1 VKPQRNGEKDQGDH
15 PSENVSHLFRSFSGS
30 HVAKGSAGRR
40 RIPCVWAQPPCRDRA
55 APPHLRNPTLEIRPR
70 GGPQLPD
77 RSARLNWIGSRT
89 GSGDACTSGISPPR
103 CEAPSGDRGPPGGS
117 GGLLPLI
124 DDPFDL
130 CRDGGRTSARSGGVM
145 LSDPVTAGSAGVGIV
160 LARE

>member
-1 VKPQRNGEKDQGDH
+1 MYRC
-15 PSENVSHLFRSFSGS
+15 LRLRSSS
-30 HVAKGSAGRR
+30 ISRSLASTSA
-40 RIPCVWAQPPCRDRA
+40 PA
-55 APPHLRNPTLEIRPR
+55 ADYVTPR

-89 GSGDACTSGISPPR
+89 GSGDDCTSGISAPR

-130 CRDGGRTSARSGGVM
+130 CRDGGRTSARTGGVM
-145 LSDPVTAGSAGVGIV
+145 LSDPVTGGSGSAGVGIV